1 MCRMVFAAIQRG
13 DPQVLADCRRIAG
26 KYEPEGWTPKSPHA
40 INRNILHTVYMGMKT
55 QSSPETRKRAKDL
68 AEAINSY
75 HLEADID
82 RAFNA
87 FQDIFADNTGF
98 TAKFEVHGG
107 TVSTSLALQNIQARA
122 RMLFAY
128 QSAQLLP
135 TVRNRPGGGNLLVLG
150 IGAQVTAK

>member
-1 MCRMVFAAIQRG
+1 MVFAAIQKR
-13 DPQVLADCRRIAG
+13 DSQVLADCRRIAG
-26 KYEPEGWTPKSPHA
+26 KYEPDGWMPSSPHA

-68 AEAINSY
+68 SEAINSW

-82 RAFNA
+82 RAFSA
-87 FQDIFADNTGF
+87 FQDIFEDNTGF
-98 TAKFEVHGG
+98 KAKFEVHGG
-107 TVSTSLALQNIQARA
+107 TISSSLALQNVQARA

-128 QSAQLLP
+128 QCAQLLP

-150 IGAQVTAK
+150 ILSK